1 MVPESIIEQIID
13 HYENDEEAYVKA
25 LAEIMDTQ
33 PALLAFLNQES
44 IDILHEDEKDILW
57 YIVLIVYHSILRSD
71 EQISEISDE
80 ILGKH
85 EENNWTLFQEQ
96 PRGTFRDKVTVFFE
110 DYHQEDLLAFVEDTL
125 ELDEDSPMTS
135 VGREVIFISA
145 KSIID
150 TLLPKVI

>member
-25 LAEIMDTQ
+25 LAEIMETQ

-44 IDILHEDEKDILW
+44 IDILLEDEKDILW
-57 YIVLIVYHSILRSD
+57 YIVLVVYHSILKS
-71 EQISEISDE
+71 EEEIAEISDE
-80 ILGKH
+80 TLGKK
-85 EENNWTLFQEQ
+85 EESNWTLFQEQ
-96 PRGTFRDKVTVFFE
+96 PRGTFREKITVFF
-110 DYHQEDLLAFVEDTL
+110 DNYHQEDLLAFVEDTL
-125 ELDEDSPMTS
+125 ELDDESPMTS